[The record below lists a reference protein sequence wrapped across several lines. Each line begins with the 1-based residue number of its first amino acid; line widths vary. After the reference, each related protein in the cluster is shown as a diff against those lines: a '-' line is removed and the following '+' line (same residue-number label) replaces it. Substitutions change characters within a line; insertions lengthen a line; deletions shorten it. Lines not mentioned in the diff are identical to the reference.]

1 MEQKKSKKILAVIGT
16 FESDIIAFYE
26 LIKELVS
33 LGHNVTCY
41 VLQEFESKIKSTGAR
56 LKTYVLDKINE
67 SKIPPAL
74 VKKAVVPLSIAN
86 SYIHILDDAL
96 KSQEQYDYLIVDSFY
111 DGNEMNKIL
120 KIPTVIA
127 LYNNGLG
134 EKSPFIEMSMVH
146 RNHYWIPANKKFNI
160 NIKDF
165 LLQQY
170 NPDAKYKLMLTTK
183 IFQTEARKLDD
194 SFFFIGPPFYE
205 RPIDN
210 TFNFK
215 KDEGKKL
222 IYVSFG
228 ITFNESIDL
237 YKMCIEAFGNSKEFQ
252 VIMSIGKKN
261 NKQELGD
268 IPENISVY
276 NYLPQLQVLAMAD
289 VFISHGGNNSISEA
303 LSQFHL
309 PLIVIP
315 AVFAQEENAKVIE
328 KYEAG
333 IVLDKD
339 DLSPEVLKETVET
352 YLANKEK
359 YLKGVDKIV
368 QSFKEARNERKKV
381 FEKIFG

>member
-1 MEQKKSKKILAVIGT
+1 MQH
-16 FESDIIAFYE
+16 F
-26 LIKELVS
+26 
-33 LGHNVTCY
+33 
-41 VLQEFESKIKSTGAR
+41 
-56 LKTYVLDKINE
+56 
-67 SKIPPAL
+67 
-74 VKKAVVPLSIAN
+74 
-86 SYIHILDDAL
+86 
-96 KSQEQYDYLIVDSFY
+96 
-111 DGNEMNKIL
+111 
-120 KIPTVIA
+120 
-127 LYNNGLG
+127 
-134 EKSPFIEMSMVH
+134 
-146 RNHYWIPANKKFNI
+146 
-160 NIKDF
+160 
-165 LLQQY
+165 

-183 IFQTEARKLDD
+183 MFQTEARKLDD

-309 PLIVIP
+309 PMIVIP

-368 QSFKEARNERKKV
+368 QSFKEARDERKKV

>member
-1 MEQKKSKKILAVIGT
+1 MEQKKSKKILAVIGPI
-16 FESDIIAFYE
+16 ENQIPLFYE

-67 SKIPPAL
+67 SRIPPAL

-165 LLQQY
+165 LMQHF

-183 IFQTEARKLDD
+183 MFQTEARKLDD

-228 ITFNESIDL
+228 ITFNASIDL

-309 PLIVIP
+309 PMIVIP

-368 QSFKEARNERKKV
+368 QSFKEARDERKKV

>member
-16 FESDIIAFYE
+16 FESDIVAFYE

-67 SKIPPAL
+67 SRIPPAL

-96 KSQEQYDYLIVDSFY
+96 KSHEQYDYLIVDSFY

-134 EKSPFIEMSMVH
+134 EKSPFVEMSMVH

-165 LLQQY
+165 LMQHF
-170 NPDAKYKLMLTTK
+170 NPDTKYKLMLTTK
-183 IFQTEARKLDD
+183 MFQTEARKLDD

-368 QSFKEARNERKKV
+368 QSFKEARDERKKV